1 MPVQPIMREMFKGAT
16 SAGAEAVGRGYR
28 LIFVHQ
34 ATGHTVEFP
43 AAIQSFTDVHAP
55 EFSERVFAGRMD
67 PIYQQSAVSRNIEFT
82 FVVANGSVEEARHN
96 RQSVNLLIQ
105 MLYPQLQ
112 EGSDLA
118 YGSYINI
125 KGLSFLNDGND
136 DPAVACLI
144 RNINY
149 SLEMDQGFI
158 TPTRLAEPPTTSA
171 ARATQGEIYPI
182 LLTIT
187 ISATALIPT
196 IHSFEEA
203 DQLFNSEEWQQ
214 PYPPDYP
221 NYYKTL
227 VILLQETPIIL
238 KGMFS

>member
-16 SAGAEAVGRGYR
+16 STGAEAVGRDYR

-34 ATGHTVEFP
+34 ATGHSVEFP
-43 AAIQSFTDVHAP
+43 ATIQSFSDTHAP
-55 EFSERVFAGRMD
+55 EFSERAFAGKMD

-112 EGSDLA
+112 EGTDLA

-125 KGLSFLNDGND
+125 KGLSFLNDGNED
-136 DPAVACLI
+136 RDVACLV

-149 SLEMDQGFI
+149 SLNIDQGFI
-158 TPTRLAEPPTTSA
+158 TPSRN
-171 ARATQGEIYPI
+171 EIYPI
-182 LLTIT
+182 LLEIT
-187 ISATALIPT
+187 ISAQALIPT
-196 IHSFEEA
+196 IHSFQEA
-203 DQLFNSEEWQQ
+203 LRQPGDWQQ
-214 PYPPDYP
+214 PYPADYP
-221 NYYKTL
+221 NYYKK
-227 VILLQETPIIL
+227 I
-238 KGMFS
+238 

>member
-16 SAGAEAVGRGYR
+16 STGAEAVGRDYR

-34 ATGHTVEFP
+34 ATGHSVEFP
-43 AAIQSFTDVHAP
+43 ATIQSFSDSHVP
-55 EFSERVFAGRMD
+55 EFSERVFAGKMD
-67 PIYQQSAVSRNIEFT
+67 PIYQQSAVARNIEFT

-118 YGSYINI
+118 YGSYINV

-136 DPAVACLI
+136 DPNVACLV
-144 RNINY
+144 RNITY
-149 SLEMDQGFI
+149 SLNIDQGFI
-158 TPTRLAEPPTTSA
+158 TPSK
-171 ARATQGEIYPI
+171 GEIYPI
-182 LLTIT
+182 LLEIS
-187 ISATALIPT
+187 ISAQALIPT

-214 PYPPDYP
+214 PYPPSYP
-221 NYYKTL
+221 NYYKK
-227 VILLQETPIIL
+227 I
-238 KGMFS
+238 

>member
-16 SAGAEAVGRGYR
+16 STGAEAVGRDYR

-34 ATGHTVEFP
+34 ATGHSVEFP
-43 AAIQSFTDVHAP
+43 ATIQSFSDSHVP
-55 EFSERVFAGRMD
+55 EFSERAFAGKMD

-125 KGLSFLNDGND
+125 KGLSFLNDGNED
-136 DPAVACLI
+136 RDVACLV

-149 SLEMDQGFI
+149 SLNIDQGFI
-158 TPTRLAEPPTTSA
+158 TPSRN
-171 ARATQGEIYPI
+171 EIYPI
-182 LLTIT
+182 LLEIT
-187 ISATALIPT
+187 ISAQALIPT
-196 IHSFEEA
+196 IHSFQEA
-203 DQLFNSEEWQQ
+203 LRQPGDWQQ
-214 PYPPDYP
+214 PYPADYP
-221 NYYKTL
+221 NYYKK
-227 VILLQETPIIL
+227 I
-238 KGMFS
+238 